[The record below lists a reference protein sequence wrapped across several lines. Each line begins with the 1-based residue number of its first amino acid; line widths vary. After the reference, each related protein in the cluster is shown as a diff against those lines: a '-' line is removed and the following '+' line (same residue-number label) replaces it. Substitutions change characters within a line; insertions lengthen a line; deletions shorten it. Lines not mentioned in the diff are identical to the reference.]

1 MTTSSSSAKLPAY
14 QRLKHDDD
22 QDGLELDDDF
32 DYGRVRVLARSRST
46 SWCKFRFRKVHIR
59 RRRSFK
65 LKVPSLKRLL
75 FLRRKIRLI
84 SALRAS
90 CAKVLQRF
98 KEGQGHFGDL
108 FAGNYLF
115 LQVNPSSLK
124 SLHKAAL
131 PSSYTLPIPTTNIA

>member
-59 RRRSFK
+59 RRSFK

-90 CAKVLQRF
+90 CANVLQRF
-98 KEGQGHFGDL
+98 KEGQAHFGDL

-115 LQVNPSSLK
+115 LQVNPCSLK

-131 PSSYTLPIPTTNIA
+131 PSSYTLAIPTTNIA